1 MEKTNNKEQV
11 ISAGGLS
18 LNRIVY
24 FVAVVETGSFTRA
37 AERLGITKAVV
48 SQQITRLEADFRTA
62 LLIRTTRHVR
72 TTDAGQAFYARCSSI
87 LKEAEH
93 AFGELS
99 ASSTEPSGVLRL
111 TVPFD
116 YGVRVIVP
124 ALTPFTTR
132 YPKCQVDVHFSDE
145 IQALNTSQFDLA
157 IRVGWLKEQHLQVRK
172 LGGFSQKLVA
182 APQFAARFPAIHS
195 PESLAF
201 LPFIANTALRD
212 PTRFVFSKKT
222 DLHQVTA
229 TNTSLFLNTTL
240 AVREAT
246 IAGMGMSV
254 LPDYVINDD
263 LQANRLIELLADWSL
278 PDGDIH
284 AVYPTTSYR
293 PAHVRVFVDL
303 LMERLG
309 RK

>member
-1 MEKTNNKEQV
+1 MEKTNNIEHFAA
-11 ISAGGLS
+11 AGGFN

-24 FVAVVETGSFTRA
+24 FAAVVETGSFTKA

-72 TTDAGQAFYARCSSI
+72 TTEVGQAFYTHCTSI
-87 LKEAEH
+87 LKEAEQ

-99 ASSTEPSGVLRL
+99 ASASEPSGVLRL

-116 YGVRVIVP
+116 YGLRVIVP

-132 YPKCQVDVHFSDE
+132 YPNCQVDVHFSDE
-145 IQALNTSQFDLA
+145 IQALNASQFDLA

-172 LGGFSQKLVA
+172 LGTFSQKLVA
-182 APQFAARFPAIHS
+182 APQFVARFPAIHT
-195 PESLAF
+195 PESVAS
-201 LPFIANTALRD
+201 LPFIANTALRE
-212 PTRFVFSKKT
+212 PTRFIISKKT
-222 DLHQVTA
+222 AQQPMIA
-229 TNTSLFLNTTL
+229 TNTALFLNATL

-246 IAGMGMSV
+246 MAGTGISV
-254 LPDYVINDD
+254 LPDYVINED

-278 PDGDIH
+278 PDGDIY

-293 PAHVRVFVDL
+293 PAHVRAFVDL

-309 RK
+309 R